1 MKVYRFMSLKEFC
14 GMVSGK
20 DVIKRKSF
28 PNCLTKSCGISF
40 TNDPHLIIEMAGI
53 IGKGVLVEFEGNEED
68 LTKSPSISLD
78 ETATAYYI
86 NSYNNK
92 ILKPLRYA
100 PTAHFLSPSD
110 YQFTWFDISP
120 FELLPPK
127 GSRIKDV
134 VYAL

>member
-1 MKVYRFMSLKEFC
+1 MKVYRFMGLGEFC
-14 GMVSGK
+14 GMISGK
-20 DVIKRKSF
+20 DVIKRKPF
-28 PNCLTKSCGISF
+28 PNCPTKSRGISF
-40 TNDPHLIIEMAGI
+40 TDDPQPIMEMAGI
-53 IGKGVLVEFEGNEED
+53 IGKGVLVEFEGNAED
-68 LTKSPSISLD
+68 LIKSPSISLD
-78 ETATAYYI
+78 ETTNAYYI

-100 PTAHFLSPSD
+100 PTAHFLSPLD
-110 YQFTWFDISP
+110 YQFTWFEISS